1 MTPTPVPTSTPRPTR
16 TPVSLEF
23 SILNTSRDFTEKAG
37 GYTFDMSGVLSVRT
51 SDGLDI
57 EIPVTYAGDAL
68 PGYNSAS
75 ISLTAPSETIE
86 YKALSVQNI
95 SVTSDETVETRHAF
109 FDAETRRWIET
120 EELLALSTLTD
131 LRALLGS
138 NLHETSDI
146 ATNGHMKLTGQE
158 MLDGVETHVISG
170 KLSGVETE
178 LEGTY
183 HVGVNDILLRQ
194 VEVSGELDPSIV
206 GALLDEV
213 TADSVHAE
221 LTVSFSDY
229 GKEVAHRSPY
239 LGETRFGHDATLLDD
254 GRVLVSSGYMG
265 TFENDEL
272 FGFPS
277 VSYQIY
283 DPLTATWTFM
293 GPVTSYDPLTSI
305 LTVTDPSDPTAS
317 DIPELAP
324 ITPPNRLPDGRFVT
338 VANLGSR
345 EIGAPHNAL
354 AVFDTNTDE
363 WTRLS
368 DVPTDRS
375 FASMIALND
384 GRVLVVG
391 GAEIITRSSSSDDV
405 YPDTMDTVEAYD
417 PDSGEWQTLQPI
429 NEAAMQLT
437 LVRLSDGRVMAVG
450 GVSDIGSMLVTDR
463 AEIFDPAA
471 DTWTLTAEMN
481 GSRILPEAIVIK
493 DGRVLATGGIF
504 PHTDIPDSETYNPDT
519 DEWTAAGA
527 MIQPRSNHT
536 LTLLS
541 DGQVLAIGGVEPLD
555 DGGYVVLSTTE
566 IFDPDTN
573 TWSQGPELFQ
583 PRASHSATLMPDGSV
598 FIVGGISEHNGE
610 EYFTLSTEFITP

>member
-1 MTPTPVPTSTPRPTR
+1 
-16 TPVSLEF
+16 
-23 SILNTSRDFTEKAG
+23 
-37 GYTFDMSGVLSVRT
+37 MSGVLNVHT

-57 EIPVTYAGDAL
+57 EIPVTYAGDGQ

-75 ISLTAPSETIE
+75 ISLTVPSETIE
-86 YKALSVQNI
+86 YKVISVQNM
-95 SVTSDETVETRHAF
+95 SGSPVQPVETRHAF
-109 FDAETRRWIET
+109 FDAETRRWVET
-120 EELLALSTLTD
+120 EELLALSALTD
-131 LRALLGS
+131 LRVLLGS
-138 NLHETSDI
+138 DLHETTDI
-146 ATNGHMKLTGQE
+146 ATDGQMKLTGQE
-158 MLDGVETHVISG
+158 TLDGVEIHVISG
-170 KLSGVETE
+170 KLAGSETE
-178 LEGTY
+178 MEVTY
-183 HVGVNDILLRQ
+183 RVGVDDALLRQ
-194 VEVSGELDPSIV
+194 IEVSGNLDPSVI
-206 GALLDEV
+206 GALIDGIS
-213 TADSVHAE
+213 ADSVHAQ
-221 LTVSFSDY
+221 LTANFSDY
-229 GKEVAHRSPY
+229 GKEVAHKSPY
-239 LGETRFGHDATLLDD
+239 LGETRFGHDTTLLDD

-265 TFENDEL
+265 TFKDDEL

-324 ITPPNRLPDGRFVT
+324 STPPNRLPDGRFVT

-354 AVFDTNTDE
+354 AVFDTDTDE
-363 WTRLS
+363 WTHLS
-368 DVPTDRS
+368 DVPTDRGS
-375 FASMIALND
+375 ASMIALND
-384 GRVLVVG
+384 GRALVVG
-391 GAEIITRSSSSDDV
+391 GADIFTRSSPSDDV

-429 NEAAMQLT
+429 NEAAVQLT
-437 LVRLSDGRVMAVG
+437 LVHLSDGRVMAVG
-450 GVSDIGSMLVTDR
+450 GVSDIDSMLVTDR
-463 AEIFDPAA
+463 AEIFDPAT

-481 GSRILPEAIVIK
+481 VSRILPEVIVLK

-504 PHTDIPDSETYNPDT
+504 PQTDIPDSETYNPDT

-527 MIQPRSNHT
+527 MTQPRSNHT
-536 LTLLS
+536 LTLLP
-541 DGQVLAIGGVEPLD
+541 DGHVLAVGGVEPLD

-566 IFDPDTN
+566 IFDPVTN

-598 FIVGGISEHNGE
+598 LIVGGISERDGE
-610 EYFTLSTEFITP
+610 EYLTLSTEFIEP